1 MSKKQQKQMIRPRKV
16 TVRILATNTQCVVPR
31 DPRTGACR
39 NGSCLLLPKPNRCPY
54 LSFVGTVCS
63 LYGPR
68 LKNKRGYALRC
79 PECLQRETPTLDPAD
94 VPPPEKS
101 KAPSPV
107 AIAGVMKRGYR
118 YRQWDI
124 GTVLGTDD
132 LQAVERGLDLLIKHA
147 RVAREWSASHG
158 EWLYRKRNRLSPGK
172 VAK

>member
-79 PECLQRETPTLDPAD
+79 PECLQRETPTLDLAD
-94 VPPPEKS
+94 APPPPE
-101 KAPSPV
+101 
-107 AIAGVMKRGYR
+107 
-118 YRQWDI
+118 
-124 GTVLGTDD
+124 T
-132 LQAVERGLDLLIKHA
+132 AVERGLD
-147 RVAREWSASHG
+147 
-158 EWLYRKRNRLSPGK
+158 RNRLSPGK